1 MGKLNG
7 KVETDEEKAQ
17 RLLKGAPNSPL
28 TPTAQT
34 SPIQD
39 ATVADAERKK
49 LFEAQFKE
57 FAADPSKSPNTW
69 AGLSAEGAKLGLTQE
84 QLRKPLSFNQQEGLA
99 RQDSAASGAFGGK
112 NENPSI
118 SAGPT
123 TRLLDRYDAL
133 QGSQMGSTSALR
145 QGPKSLESDTGRA
158 MRMARKLQRSGFG
171 RAAEQIALTGGE
183 TGLKEPTLK
192 SQDYASGVQAKNDAS
207 LAAAQSFQTG
217 MEEEAKLRRDL
228 LKAQLESFRNT
239 NPKPL

>member
-1 MGKLNG
+1 MASTTLNSKLNTTG
-7 KVETDEEKAQ
+7 VETEEEKAK
-17 RLLKGAPNSPL
+17 RLR
-28 TPTAQT
+28 
-34 SPIQD
+34 D
-39 ATVADAERKK
+39 ASQADAES
-49 LFEAQFKE
+49 LFGTGSALGQKADAIVQKSV
-57 FAADPSKSPNTW
+57 AASPLL
-69 AGLSAEGAKLGLTQE
+69 A
-84 QLRKPLSFNQQEGLA
+84 KPLSTFDAQEKAA
-99 RQDSAASGAFGGK
+99 RQRSAESGAFGGQ
-112 NENPSI
+112 NLYPSQ

-145 QGPKSLESDTGRA
+145 EGPKSLESDAGRA

-171 RAAEQIALTGGE
+171 RAAEQIALDGAQ

-192 SQDYASGVQAKNDAS
+192 SQDYASGVQSKNDAS

-239 NPKPL
+239 NPKPV